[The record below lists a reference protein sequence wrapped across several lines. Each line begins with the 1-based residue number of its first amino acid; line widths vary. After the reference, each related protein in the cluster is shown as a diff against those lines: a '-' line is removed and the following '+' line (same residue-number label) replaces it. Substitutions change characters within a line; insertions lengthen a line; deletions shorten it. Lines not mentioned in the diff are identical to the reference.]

1 MSRGIHRRGGGQR
14 QERKGQGEDAHGD
27 VRAAAV
33 QIIISETSKRLPDFE
48 TTLNTWQFK
57 VPSVGTLGPHN
68 WTDAVGSERVACA
81 RRIYPGSTRTTE
93 RA

>member
-1 MSRGIHRRGGGQR
+1 M
-14 QERKGQGEDAHGD
+14 
-27 VRAAAV
+27 RAAAV

-48 TTLNTWQFK
+48 TTLRQFK

-68 WTDAVGSERVACA
+68 WTGAVGSERVACA
-81 RRIYPGSTRTTE
+81 RRIYPGSTRIVE